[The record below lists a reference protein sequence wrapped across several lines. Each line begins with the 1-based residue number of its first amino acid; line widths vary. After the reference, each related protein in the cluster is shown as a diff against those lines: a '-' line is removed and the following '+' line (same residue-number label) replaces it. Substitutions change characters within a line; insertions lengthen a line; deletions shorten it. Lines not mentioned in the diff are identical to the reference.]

1 MRFLSKLS
9 IFKDFNISIASCI
22 YVYFIVCIIY
32 SFSIMLYPIHLLK
45 SCFHFQS
52 IIKSSTFRFL
62 SMQQQV
68 KPVIGLDLDEV
79 SIYIIFI

>member
-1 MRFLSKLS
+1 
-9 IFKDFNISIASCI
+9 
-22 YVYFIVCIIY
+22 
-32 SFSIMLYPIHLLK
+32 MLYPIHLLK
-45 SCFHFQS
+45 SYFHFQS

>member
-1 MRFLSKLS
+1 MRLLPRLS
-9 IFKDFNISIASCI
+9 IFKDFNISIANSI
-22 YVYFIVCIIY
+22 YVYLIVCIIY
-32 SFSIMLYPIHLLK
+32 SFNIMLYPIHLLK
-45 SCFHFQS
+45 SYFHFQS

>member
-1 MRFLSKLS
+1 
-9 IFKDFNISIASCI
+9 
-22 YVYFIVCIIY
+22 
-32 SFSIMLYPIHLLK
+32 MLYPIHLLK